1 MSHNNFFRKSTLFFL
16 LETNV
21 QVSLKLLGLLMNAFK
36 NLISIRIDI
45 KVHFF
50 IIMCGQLDWIIA
62 QHIVNN
68 IVIFKICRFS
78 WNDMDHKMLDW
89 WFRGCILNVNC
100 GWSDVVITLKRL
112 CYESYCKTQIEYL
125 DWLKLTELFNFSF
138 CGEQN
143 IFFL

>member
-1 MSHNNFFRKSTLFFL
+1 MVKFLTLIKYQQQHSIKAYQRINFFKKSTLFFL

-78 WNDMDHKMLDW
+78 WNDMDHEMLDW
-89 WFRGCILNVNC
+89 
-100 GWSDVVITLKRL
+100 
-112 CYESYCKTQIEYL
+112 
-125 DWLKLTELFNFSF
+125 
-138 CGEQN
+138 
-143 IFFL
+143 